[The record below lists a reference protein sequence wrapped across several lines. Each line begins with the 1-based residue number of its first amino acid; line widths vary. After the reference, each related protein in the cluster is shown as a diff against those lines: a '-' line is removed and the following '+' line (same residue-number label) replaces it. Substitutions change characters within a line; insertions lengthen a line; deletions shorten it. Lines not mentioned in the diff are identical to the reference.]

1 MRYRRSSLARGT
13 RPCLEGNFGEL
24 NVAGGGPSASR
35 WGFGG
40 LECDGRVAPRFD
52 GGSQDERF
60 FGDARLDVSGGW
72 MLILGSKGKLR
83 FGEFQTFLYRFFFF
97 FEFKLEW
104 NTCVFFKMLIKEACR
119 LV

>member
-1 MRYRRSSLARGT
+1 ML
-13 RPCLEGNFGEL
+13 L
-24 NVAGGGPSASR
+24 GGGPSASR

-72 MLILGSKGKLR
+72 MLVLGSKGKLR
-83 FGEFQTFLYRFFFF
+83 FGEFQTFLYRFFFS
-97 FEFKLEW
+97 LSS
-104 NTCVFFKMLIKEACR
+104 NYGIHVFFSEC
-119 LV
+119 

>member
-24 NVAGGGPSASR
+24 NVAGGDPPLRGGA
-35 WGFGG
+35 FGG

-72 MLILGSKGKLR
+72 IVDAGFR
-83 FGEFQTFLYRFFFF
+83 IER
-97 FEFKLEW
+97 E
-104 NTCVFFKMLIKEACR
+104 IK
-119 LV
+119 VW